1 MRFIILMHG
10 RVDAWTQEEHAE
22 AIQESVEICRELHE
36 QGRFVS
42 AAPLQPPEQTRCVQ
56 VQDGETIV
64 TDGAFSE
71 TKEVLGG
78 YFLVEAESL
87 EEAVK
92 IAARLP
98 GARRGTAEVR
108 PLMDVQGL
116 PTNALAK

>member
-1 MRFIILMHG
+1 MHG
-10 RVDAWTQEEHAE
+10 RVDAWTEDEHAE
-22 AIQESVEICRELHE
+22 AVQESVEICHELHE
-36 QGRFVS
+36 QGRFIG
-42 AAPLQPPEQTRCVQ
+42 AAPLYPPEQSRCVQ
-56 VQDGETIV
+56 VQNGETIV
-64 TDGAFSE
+64 TDGPFSE

-87 EEAVK
+87 EEAAE

-116 PTNALAK
+116 PSSVVPV

>member
-1 MRFIILMHG
+1 M
-10 RVDAWTQEEHAE
+10 
-22 AIQESVEICRELHE
+22 
-36 QGRFVS
+36 
-42 AAPLQPPEQTRCVQ
+42 Q

-64 TDGAFSE
+64 TDGPFSE

-87 EEAVK
+87 EEAAK